1 MMTDEGPTEEEI
13 AAEGREIAANPFGRH
28 EAYHTAS
35 LVLDIFDRNVLS
47 HPAIEYGDDE
57 LRAAAQTV
65 YETLA
70 DFYQLC
76 GEKFLED
83 APTDEAANE
92 A

>member
-1 MMTDEGPTEEEI
+1 MDEAPTEDEI

-28 EAYHTAS
+28 EAFHTAS
-35 LVLDIFDRNVLS
+35 VVMDIFDRNVLS
-47 HPAIEYGDDE
+47 HPAIEYGDEE

-76 GEKFLED
+76 GEKFL
-83 APTDEAANE
+83 DEPSAEPASE

>member
-1 MMTDEGPTEEEI
+1 M
-13 AAEGREIAANPFGRH
+13 
-28 EAYHTAS
+28 
-35 LVLDIFDRNVLS
+35 DIFDRNVLS
-47 HPAIEYGDDE
+47 HPAIEYGDEE

-76 GEKFLED
+76 GEKFL
-83 APTDEAANE
+83 DEPSAEPASE